1 MRSSRHDGSLGGS
14 DPAIAPQ
21 SPAVERRERPAR
33 SRRPAPTRPQRGSRT
48 RTQATLLPQLLVS
61 AVEERGDHPAVVAA
75 GGATLTYREL
85 DEKSSQL
92 ARLLIERGIG
102 PGDVVAVAVPRSAE
116 SVLSVWAVAK
126 SGATFLPVDPKY
138 PAERVLHMVSDSGA
152 AVGLTLTAF
161 AADLPGSVRW
171 TALDDPGVAGD
182 IAARPG
188 HPVSYADRIR
198 PLSELHPA
206 WMIYT
211 SGSTGLPKGV
221 SVPHTGIAG
230 LITAEREHYRVTAE
244 ARVLHIC
251 SPSFDVSMLEL
262 LSAFTAGATLV
273 VSPPTIVG
281 GADLA
286 ELLAAERVTHT
297 FITPAALGSVD
308 PQGLDDLRVVV
319 VAGESFGPDLV
330 ERWAAPGRD
339 FFNGYGPTEAT
350 VLAVSSAP
358 LHPGEPIRIGT
369 PIPGVGAYVLDT
381 HLRPVPAGVTG
392 ELYLAGAQLA
402 LGYHAR
408 PGLTADRFVANPFA
422 DGGARMYRTGDLV
435 RRDDSGVIE
444 YLGRSD
450 FQVKIRGYRIE
461 LTEIDAVLVRH
472 PDVEFATT
480 VGRALPSGETALVS
494 YVVPAAG
501 GADLD
506 TGALVEFAAG
516 FLPDYMLPAAVVPI
530 AEVPLNPVG
539 KLDRAALP
547 APVFAVREYRAP
559 QTPAQQAVADVF
571 ADVLGVERVGL
582 DDSFLDLG
590 GNSLVATRLV
600 ARLGAALDTRVPV
613 PLVFEAPTVESLA
626 ARLESQ
632 AGSGAVALVARDRP
646 ERIPLSLAQQR
657 MWFLN
662 RFAPESAVDNIPVAI
677 RLAGRLDVE
686 ALRGAV
692 ADLVARHE
700 SLRTVY
706 PETDGDGYQ
715 VVLPVAEVLPDLAPV
730 EVAAE
735 DVPARVLELVG
746 TGFDVTA
753 AVPWRVALLRISD
766 EEHVLV
772 FVVHH
777 ISGDGFSMTPLTR
790 DVVASYRARTRDE
803 PNPLP
808 PLSVQ
813 YADYAL
819 WQREVLGD
827 EDDPESVL
835 SRQLAYWRAQLA
847 DLPEE
852 LTLPVDR
859 PRPAVASNHG
869 AALRVPIDAELHA
882 ALADLA
888 RTHNASVFMVV
899 HTALAVLLARLSG
912 TDDIAVGTPVA
923 GRGEA
928 ALDDLIGMF
937 VNTLVLRTAVEPG
950 EPFADLLARVRGTDL
965 EAFANAD
972 MPFERLVEVL
982 DPPRSQARHPLFQ
995 VMLTFQNLP
1004 QSALELPDLSISGV
1018 EFDTAI
1024 AKFDLQVTVAEQ
1036 LSERGAPGG
1045 MTVELAY
1052 ATDLFDASTMRSLAD
1067 RFSRILRGV
1076 TVDAATPVGA
1086 LPFLD
1091 DAEAERILTE
1101 WSTLG
1106 SGVRVPAAATL
1117 ADRFDAVVR
1126 RSPDAPAVTF
1136 AGRTLSFAE
1145 LDARANRLA
1154 RRLVAAGAGPE
1165 ELVAVALPRSAEL
1178 IVALLAVLKS
1188 GAAYLPTD
1196 TTYPAER
1203 LRYMLEDARPRC
1215 VVTTTTGDGDALPD
1229 VGLPRVYIEDD
1240 DPHAPSGPLTDAE
1253 RSAPLHADNRAY
1265 VIYTSGSTGRPKG
1278 VAVTHRNVLTLFDN
1292 AEPLFGF
1299 GADDVWTLFHSYA
1312 FDFTVWELW
1321 GPLLYGGRLVV
1332 VDYLTSRSPEQFL
1345 ELLRA
1350 ERVTVLNQTPSA
1362 FLQLD
1367 EADRVASVE
1376 RPDADPL
1383 ALRYVVF
1390 GGEALDLGKLDGWY
1404 GRRPVA
1410 PTLVNMY
1417 GITETTVHVSFLAL
1431 DRGAAR
1437 PGAASRIGRS
1447 LPGLRLRVLD
1457 RRLQPVPVG
1466 VPGEVYVSGDQLSR
1480 GYLGRPGLTAARF
1493 VADPFGPGR
1502 LYRTGDVARWNAD
1515 GELEYAGRSDAQV
1528 QLRGF
1533 RIELG
1538 EVEAALLR
1546 ADAVAQAVA
1555 VVRDD
1560 GLGDRL
1566 VGYVVPRAGADVDVA
1581 RVREQLGAFLTG
1593 YMIPDLVVVL
1603 DELPLTVNGKLDR
1616 RALPVPQATAT
1627 TAGGRREP
1635 ATAAE
1640 RAVAQVFAD
1649 VLGVERAGADDS
1661 FFELGGNSLIATRV
1675 IARINESLGT
1685 ALAIRELFEA
1695 PTVAELAARADAHAE
1710 SAPRPALTAG
1720 PRPDR
1725 VPLSLAQQR
1734 MWVLNQ
1740 LDPVSAS
1747 YNIPLAIR
1755 LRGRLDTAAL
1765 TAAVRDVIER
1775 HESLRTRY
1783 PQDETGPY
1791 QHVLDADA
1799 VVPAVVPVEVASE
1812 QEAFAEV
1819 VALAAE
1825 GFDVSAQVPVRGRI
1839 VSVGADDHVLA
1850 LVVHHISA
1858 DGASLAPLA
1867 RDLMTAY
1874 ASRLSGGTPAW
1885 APLEVQYADYA
1896 LWQRR
1901 VLGDADDAQS
1911 PAGAQLSYWRSRL
1924 AGVPELLDLP
1934 TDRPRPPQ
1942 PSLRGGTVAVQVD
1955 EQTRQRLDALALAH
1969 RASLFMV
1976 VHAALAVLL
1985 ARLSGTH
1992 DIVVGTPVAGRGDRR
2007 LDDLVGMFVN
2017 TLALRTDV
2025 DPAATFAEL
2034 LDRARAVD
2042 LEAFGH
2048 ADVPFERVVD
2058 DVVAVRS
2065 PARHP
2070 VFQTVLS
2077 FQNTEAARLELP
2089 GLTVEA
2095 LDAGELAAK
2104 FDLQVTVDPREH
2116 PGGSAAGEHPGGS
2129 AAGMHVGF
2137 TYAVDLFDAGTV
2149 ATFAE
2154 RFVTVLRA
2162 VAETSDAVV
2171 GDIDIRTETERTAP
2185 TVIEPEP
2192 VAVPDRVERTV
2203 PQEWQVA
2210 VESDPEA
2217 PAFVADGVE
2226 VTYLDLDRRSSQWA
2240 RYLIAEGVGPGDG
2253 VAVAVPAG
2261 PELITALWAVTK
2273 AGAAIVP
2280 AVSGSAT
2287 PAETP
2292 GLGLT
2297 TTGSD
2302 ARRSAAARW
2311 VCLDDPATV
2320 AAVDTLSHR
2329 PVDYSERVRVLQP
2342 QHPALWVAGRVL
2354 YHGELVAVVRGG
2366 AAALKLDYES
2376 RSLVCDLTAEQ
2387 WRIFAILAAGIAGAV
2402 VIVPEPGADLAAVVA
2417 DEWVTH
2423 AFVPSSL
2430 VDALNE
2436 APGDDLGVVV
2446 VTDRDEV
2453 PPGSVAAGGQWTTV
2467 AAVDPWSMRN

>member
-1 MRSSRHDGSLGGS
+1 MGTYMRSSRHDGSPGES
-14 DPAIAPQ
+14 DPAIAPEP
-21 SPAVERRERPAR
+21 SAGRHRERPAR
-33 SRRPAPTRPQRGSRT
+33 SRRPAPARPQRGARA
-48 RTQATLLPQLLVS
+48 RTQVALLPQLLAS
-61 AVEERGDHPAVVAA
+61 TVEERGDHPAVVTP
-75 GGATLTYREL
+75 GGTGLTYREL
-85 DEKSSQL
+85 DARSSQL
-92 ARLLIERGIG
+92 ARVLIARGIG
-102 PGDVVAVAVPRSAE
+102 PGDVVAVAVPRSVE

-138 PAERVLHMVSDSGA
+138 PAERVQHMVSDSGA
-152 AVGLTLTAF
+152 AVGLTLAAF
-161 AADLPGSVRW
+161 TGALPGSTQW
-171 TALDDPGVAGD
+171 TALDDPAVAAD
-182 IAARPG
+182 IASRPS
-188 HPVSYADRIR
+188 HPVSYADRLR

-221 SVPHTGIAG
+221 SVPHSGIG
-230 LITAEREHYRVTAE
+230 SLITAEREHYRVTAD

-262 LSAFTAGATLV
+262 LATFGAGATLV

-281 GADLA
+281 GADLS

-308 PQGLDDLRVVV
+308 PRGLDDLRVVV

-330 ERWAAPGRD
+330 ERWAAPHRD

-350 VLAVSSAP
+350 ILAVSSAA

-435 RRDDSGVIE
+435 RRDEGGAIE

-480 VGRALPSGETALVS
+480 VGRPLPSGETALVS
-494 YVVPAAG
+494 YVVPAGAA
-501 GADLD
+501 ADLD

-530 AEVPLNPVG
+530 PEVPLNPVG

-547 APVFAVREYRAP
+547 DPVFAVREYRAP
-559 QTPAQQAVADVF
+559 QTPTEQAVADVF

-600 ARLGAALDTRVPV
+600 ARLGAVLDTRVPV
-613 PLVFEAPTVESLA
+613 PLVFEAPTVQALA
-626 ARLESQ
+626 DRLEAQ
-632 AGSGAVALVARDRP
+632 AGSGALPLVARDRP
-646 ERIPLSLAQQR
+646 EQVPLSLAQQR

-677 RLAGRLDVE
+677 RLAGHLDVD
-686 ALRGAV
+686 ALQGAV

-706 PETDGDGYQ
+706 PEIDGDGYQ
-715 VVLPVAEVLPDLAPV
+715 VVLPAAEAVPDLTPV
-730 EVAAE
+730 DVEIE

-753 AVPWRVALLRISD
+753 AVPWRVALLRISA

-790 DVVASYRARTRDE
+790 DIVASYRARTRNE

-852 LTLPVDR
+852 LGLPADR
-859 PRPAVASNHG
+859 PRPAVASNRG
-869 AALRVPIDAELHA
+869 AALRFPIDEEVHA
-882 ALADLA
+882 ALAELA

-928 ALDDLIGMF
+928 ALDDVIGMF
-937 VNTLVLRTAVEPG
+937 VNTLVLRTAVVSG
-950 EPFADLLARVRGTDL
+950 ESFADLLARVRGTDL

-972 MPFERLVEVL
+972 VPFERLVEVL

-1004 QSALELPDLSISGV
+1004 QSTLELPDLRISGV

-1036 LSERGAPGG
+1036 VSDRDAPGG
-1045 MTVELAY
+1045 MTVELTY
-1052 ATDLFDASTMRSLAD
+1052 ATDLFDAPTMTSFAD
-1067 RFSRILRGV
+1067 RFTRILRGV
-1076 TVDAATPVGA
+1076 ATSAVTPIGT
-1086 LPFLD
+1086 LPFLG

-1101 WSTLG
+1101 WSSLG
-1106 SGVRVPAAATL
+1106 PGAPVPAEATL
-1117 ADRFDAVVR
+1117 VDRFESVVR

-1136 AGRTLSFAE
+1136 AGRTLTFAE

-1154 RRLVAAGAGPE
+1154 RRLVAAGAGPD
-1165 ELVAVALPRSAEL
+1165 ELVAVALPRSADL

-1188 GAAYLPTD
+1188 GAAYLPID

-1203 LRYMLEDARPRC
+1203 LRYMLEDSRPRC
-1215 VVTTTTGDGDALPD
+1215 LLTDAGGVLPD
-1229 VGLPRVYIEDD
+1229 LGLPRVHVEDD
-1240 DPHAPSGPLTDAE
+1240 DPHAPSGPVTDAE
-1253 RSAPLHADNRAY
+1253 RIAPLRADNRAY

-1278 VAVTHRNVLTLFDN
+1278 VAVTHRNVLTLFAN

-1299 GADDVWTLFHSYA
+1299 GSDDVWTLFHSYA

-1376 RPDADPL
+1376 RPDAGPL

-1390 GGEALDLGKLDGWY
+1390 GGEALDLGRLEGWY

-1417 GITETTVHVSFLAL
+1417 GITETTVHVSFRAL
-1431 DRGAAR
+1431 DRGDAR
-1437 PGAASRIGRS
+1437 AGAASRIGRS

-1457 RRLQPVPVG
+1457 RLLQPVPVG

-1493 VADPFGPGR
+1493 VADPFGSGR

-1538 EVEAALLR
+1538 EVEAALVR
-1546 ADAVAQAVA
+1546 ADGVAQAVA

-1566 VGYVVPRAGADVDVA
+1566 VAYVVPRAGEDLDVA

-1593 YMIPDLVVVL
+1593 YMVPDVVVVL

-1616 RALPVPQATAT
+1616 RALPVPRATT
-1627 TAGGRREP
+1627 TAGTRREP
-1635 ATAAE
+1635 VTDAE
-1640 RAVAQVFAD
+1640 HVVAQVFAD
-1649 VLGVERAGADDS
+1649 VLGVEGVGADDS
-1661 FFELGGNSLIATRV
+1661 FFDLGGNSLIATRV
-1675 IARINESLGT
+1675 IARVNESLGT

-1710 SAPRPALTAG
+1710 SVARPALTAG
-1720 PRPDR
+1720 SRPDR

-1740 LDPVSAS
+1740 LDPASAS

-1765 TAAVRDVIER
+1765 TAAVRDVIDR
-1775 HESLRTRY
+1775 HESLRTLY

-1791 QHVLDADA
+1791 QRILDADA
-1799 VVPAVVPVEVASE
+1799 VVPAVVPVEAASE
-1812 QEAFAEV
+1812 QEALAEV

-1825 GFDVSAQVPVRGRI
+1825 GFDVSSQVPVRGRI

-1874 ASRLSGGTPAW
+1874 AARLSGDAPAW

-1911 PAGAQLSYWRSRL
+1911 PAGAQLAYWRSRL
-1924 AGVPELLDLP
+1924 TGVPELLDLP

-1955 EQTRQRLDALALAH
+1955 EQIRQRLDALALAH

-2025 DPAATFAEL
+2025 DPAASFAEL

-2058 DVVAVRS
+2058 DVVAARS

-2089 GLTVEA
+2089 DLTVEA
-2095 LDAGELAAK
+2095 LDGGELAAK

-2116 PGGSAAGEHPGGS
+2116 PGGT

-2154 RFVTVLRA
+2154 RFLTVLRA
-2162 VAETSDAVV
+2162 VAESPRAVV
-2171 GDIDIRTETERTAP
+2171 GDIDIRTETERSAP
-2185 TVIEPEP
+2185 ADIEPEP
-2192 VAVPDRVERTV
+2192 VAAPDRVERTV

-2217 PAFVADGVE
+2217 PAFVADGAE
-2226 VTYLDLDRRSSQWA
+2226 VTYLELERRSSQWA
-2240 RYLIAEGVGPGDG
+2240 RYLIAQGVGPGDG
-2253 VAVAVPAG
+2253 VAVAAPAG
-2261 PELITALWAVTK
+2261 PELVIALWAITK

-2280 AVSGSAT
+2280 AVSGSTA
-2287 PAETP
+2287 AQTP
-2292 GLGLT
+2292 GLGLAT
-2297 TTGSD
+2297 HGAD
-2302 ARRSAAARW
+2302 VRPSAAARW
-2311 VCLDDPATV
+2311 LYLDEPATV
-2320 AAVDTLSHR
+2320 ATVAALSAR

-2342 QHPALWVAGRVL
+2342 QHPALWVAGRVVD
-2354 YHGELVAVVRGG
+2354 HGELVALARGGG
-2366 AAALKLDYES
+2366 AAGKLDYES
-2376 RSLVCDLTAEQ
+2376 RLLVCDGTAEQ
-2387 WRIFAILAAGIAGAV
+2387 WRVFAILAAGIAGAV
-2402 VIVPEPGADLAAVVA
+2402 VVVPEPDADLAAVVT

-2423 AFVPSSL
+2423 AFVASSQ
-2430 VDALNE
+2430 VEALND
-2436 APGDDLGVVV
+2436 APAEDLRVVV

-2453 PPGSVAAGGQWTTV
+2453 PAGSAAAGDEWATV